1 MSIFFIISFYLCF
14 ITSSNQEII
23 NNPIKSKRQFNP
35 IDYMIICHSQ
45 NVQIKQKELIIKE
58 DNHKYLLD
66 SYIISQ
72 PLLLCKD
79 ESNNNFL
86 LVENNYYKVDKKT
99 NFDIHTESLYKKLDT
114 EIKFLGYFKI
124 VGSSKVQL
132 KNEMVFYGTSNQ
144 KLIFYHIRE
153 GRKFTE
159 DIGTNNEQI
168 SCKFIKDYTYI
179 CAVSK
184 SKNIIIYIF
193 VNINDSII
201 NKQVNK
207 NYKLVE
213 QMQQHEN
220 PILYDTSS
228 SNYKVLCAKKIL
240 DNHINCLGIFILNIN
255 QINYENY
262 DIYNNLHLYSLYD
275 TFQTSFSYKED
286 NCNFTEFNSEY
297 LLCCSKSDRISCDRR
312 KKDFNLITNF
322 YVNLP
327 GKNSNLT
334 FEKSNE
340 FIKLIYSN
348 NKNGINNI
356 YEYFIYPPICNDKQI
371 SITSYQTTSIKISDL
386 FKIKTNTK
394 YYISF
399 DNIDINFAELKIND
413 NIIKNKEKIL
423 IENKENYLYIISKD
437 NSEKKNYIISYTVS
451 IEETYST
458 TCQIS
463 LTIDT
468 CYQSCKKC
476 SKGKSISNDKEHNC
490 NECNENYYPFEI
502 KKSNCFTKAEITKN
516 HPDSYFDEKKNVFNL
531 CNINCKQCFG
541 GSSDNCL
548 SCFSDNNLKYLYNGQ
563 CLSQCPNGNCPSK
576 NNEGNFICE
585 KCDTNNNNNKLD
597 NNDKISTENNKEL
610 IFDFI
615 SSNSSSSVTSNS
627 EQIQVISTSDK
638 MSIEE
643 QLKTGV
649 SPVDLGNCTNIIKE
663 FYNISK
669 EENLIIL
676 NQEKRNNNRQNK
688 SSDNNDNSISLG
700 KYSQIEI
707 YDLSG
712 RKLDLSVCK
721 TGIKILKYLG
731 DVETLNINSAKNY
744 ADIGIDIFNASS
756 DYFNNICVK
765 TDDGKDIV
773 VNDRRTD
780 IYQNFSFCQDGC
792 IYKGMNYDL
801 MIANCICDST
811 SLQGETNFTNNEYN
825 NTETSQFKTLVKS
838 FMANLLDFNIDI
850 IYCYNLVFN
859 IPILK
864 KNIGFYFMILMNALQ
879 ICSLII
885 FLFTRLKS
893 IKKYLIKFKSVHNP
907 IKRKSIVKKL
917 EHVNNNVKI
926 DKVNLGQIIIID
938 SKKLIANKNSDKCLS
953 KEELFNKSGISSR
966 KKLKNINEHKNSIK
980 INNIGSRKK
989 KKFYFNKLNNGDLSS
1004 NDKIGKSE
1012 RNNGSKNKSLSIYN
1026 KKIISLFQKINI
1038 HITLII
1044 RK

>member
-1 MSIFFIISFYLCF
+1 MSILFIICFYLSF
-14 ITSSNQEII
+14 FNFSNQQII
-23 NNPIKSKRQFNP
+23 NNPIKSYKKYNP
-35 IDYMIICHSQ
+35 IDYIIICNSQ
-45 NVQIKQKELIIKE
+45 NALINGEKVKIKKDKS
-58 DNHKYLLD
+58 KYFLN

-72 PLLLCKD
+72 PLILCND

-86 LVENNYYKVDKKT
+86 LLENNYYKVDKIT
-99 NFDIHTESLYKKLDT
+99 DSEIHTSILIKRLDS
-114 EIKFLGYFKI
+114 EINYLGFFKI
-124 VGSSKVQL
+124 VGSSKSEIVI
-132 KNEMVFYGTSNQ
+132 YGRSNQ
-144 KLIFYHIRE
+144 KLIFYHVKD
-153 GRKFTE
+153 GRKFTK
-159 DIGTNNEQI
+159 DIGTNNEHI
-168 SCKFIKDYTYI
+168 SCKCIKDYTYI
-179 CAVSK
+179 CSMSRSGK
-184 SKNIIIYIF
+184 IIIYIF
-193 VNINDSII
+193 SYINNSIKM
-201 NKQVNK
+201 NSELK
-207 NYKLVE
+207 NFQYVE
-213 QMQQHEN
+213 QMSHHEN
-220 PILYDTSS
+220 PILFDTVNL
-228 SNYKVLCAKKIL
+228 NYKVLCAKQKFYKFI
-240 DNHINCLGIFILNIN
+240 DCLGIYIN
-255 QINYENY
+255 VLSQTS
-262 DIYNNLHLYSLYD
+262 YNNIHFFSLYNS
-275 TFQTSFSYKED
+275 FSTSFSYNED
-286 NCNFTEFNSEY
+286 NCNVTKFNSEF
-297 LLCCSKSDRISCDRR
+297 LLCCGKIDRLSCERR
-312 KKDFNLITNF
+312 KMDFNLITNF
-322 YVNLP
+322 KIEHS

-334 FEKSNE
+334 FEKYNE
-340 FIKLIYSN
+340 YIKLVYSN
-348 NKNGINNI
+348 NENNI
-356 YEYFIYPPICNDKQI
+356 YEHFIYPPICNDKQI

-490 NECNENYYPFEI
+490 IECNENYYPFEI

-516 HPDSYFDEKKNVFNL
+516 HPDSYFDEKKKVFNL

-615 SSNSSSSVTSNS
+615 SSNSSSSITSNS
-627 EQIQVISTSDK
+627 ELIQVISTSDK

-700 KYSQIEI
+700 KFSQIEI

-731 DVETLNINSAKNY
+731 DVETLNINSAK
-744 ADIGIDIFNASS
+744 I
-756 DYFNNICVK
+756 
-765 TDDGKDIV
+765 
-773 VNDRRTD
+773 
-780 IYQNFSFCQDGC
+780 
-792 IYKGMNYDL
+792 M
-801 MIANCICDST
+801 
-811 SLQGETNFTNNEYN
+811 
-825 NTETSQFKTLVKS
+825 
-838 FMANLLDFNIDI
+838 
-850 IYCYNLVFN
+850 
-859 IPILK
+859 
-864 KNIGFYFMILMNALQ
+864 Q
-879 ICSLII
+879 I
-885 FLFTRLKS
+885 
-893 IKKYLIKFKSVHNP
+893 
-907 IKRKSIVKKL
+907 
-917 EHVNNNVKI
+917 
-926 DKVNLGQIIIID
+926 
-938 SKKLIANKNSDKCLS
+938 
-953 KEELFNKSGISSR
+953 
-966 KKLKNINEHKNSIK
+966 
-980 INNIGSRKK
+980 
-989 KKFYFNKLNNGDLSS
+989 
-1004 NDKIGKSE
+1004 
-1012 RNNGSKNKSLSIYN
+1012 
-1026 KKIISLFQKINI
+1026 
-1038 HITLII
+1038 
-1044 RK
+1044 